1 MKKHIFSLMALAM
14 WGLQA
19 FAQTQQEP
27 SVLKAN
33 GKIYVVVGII
43 AIIFL
48 LIVIYLFRLDKKIS
62 RLEKQSS

>member
-1 MKKHIFSLMALAM
+1 M
-14 WGLQA
+14 WGMQA